1 MEGCEENES
10 CSKVLNYLVR
20 LDDRIRCTHEE
31 TADASGTVIPACFPL
46 FRLGVR
52 NSGFNNNKILNLTFR
67 CVKKK
72 KSREEKKKLD
82 KIANG
87 VPVGFSVHVLA
98 HFYDP
103 S

>member
-1 MEGCEENES
+1 MLS
-10 CSKVLNYLVR
+10 
-20 LDDRIRCTHEE
+20 
-31 TADASGTVIPACFPL
+31 TVQVGGQKF
-46 FRLGVR
+46 
-52 NSGFNNNKILNLTFR
+52 GFQQQQNLKFDIQV
-67 CVKKK
+67 CLKK